1 MNERES
7 VSEATWVE
15 VGPGDWSLADLPY
28 GVFSTGGNRHL
39 GAAIGRWVLDLH
51 RAANVG
57 LFRGVV
63 HPDVLMSGSLNP
75 LLNLT
80 PSHWRAVRERLTEI
94 LRDESFQPRVAPL
107 LVEIRDIRLHL
118 PWQISDFVDFYSSL
132 QHAEN
137 VGKLFR
143 PGGDPLLPNWR
154 HIPVGYH
161 GRAGTVVVSGSDIRR
176 PHGII
181 PTRDGLR
188 YVPSQ
193 RLDIEIELGFVLG
206 NPSEQGSPVRA
217 ADAPSHIFGVVVV
230 NDWSAR
236 DIQAF
241 EYQPLGPFLGKSFAT
256 SVSAWVL
263 PIAAIE
269 GARTKP
275 PPQSPQPARHLEA
288 GDDWGLDITLDAW
301 LKRDDFPAVR
311 LSTTNARTLYW
322 SAPQQIAHLT
332 SNGTPIRAGDLIA
345 TGTIS
350 GDDPASLGSL
360 LEITEN
366 GARPLVVGGRESSF
380 LEDGDEV
387 VITAAA
393 NRSDG
398 TSASLGA
405 VRGRIV

>member
-1 MNERES
+1 MRNS
-7 VSEATWVE
+7 VNATWVE
-15 VGPGDWSLADLPY
+15 VGPGEWSIGDLPY

-63 HPDVLMSGSLNP
+63 HPDVLMAGSLNP
-75 LLNLT
+75 LLSLT
-80 PSHWRAVRERLTEI
+80 PRHWDRVRERLNEI
-94 LRDESFQPRVAPL
+94 LTDEAFRPRVTPL
-107 LVEIRDIRLHL
+107 LVELEDIQLHL
-118 PWQISDFVDFYSSL
+118 PWQVADFVDFYSSL
-132 QHAEN
+132 QHAEH
-137 VGKLFR
+137 VGRLFR
-143 PGGDPLLPNWR
+143 PDGDPLMPNWR

-161 GRAGTVVVSGSDIRR
+161 GRSGTVVVSGSEIKR
-176 PHGII
+176 PLGMI
-181 PTRDGLR
+181 PTPEGLR

-193 RLDIEIELGFVLG
+193 RLDIEVELGFVLG
-206 NPSEQGSPVRA
+206 NPSEPGFPVSATDA
-217 ADAPSHIFGVVVV
+217 ASHVFGVVAV

-263 PIAAIE
+263 PMAAID
-269 GARTKP
+269 GARRTP
-275 PPQSPQPARHLEA
+275 PPQSPPPPAHLAVA
-288 GDDWGLDITLDAW
+288 GHWGLDITLDAW
-301 LKRDDFPAVR
+301 LRREASPPLR

-322 SAPQQIAHLT
+322 TAPQQIAHLT
-332 SNGTPIRAGDLIA
+332 SNGTPIRPGDLIA

-350 GDDPASLGSL
+350 GDEPSSYGSL

-366 GARPLVVGGRESSF
+366 GSRSIVVGGRESTY
-380 LEDGDEV
+380 LEDGDEI

-393 NRSDG
+393 DRRDG
-398 TSASLGA
+398 TSASLGE